1 MYFIAGLYLSQVLNV
16 MLYLVVQIRLPFLYN
31 EREFTMV
38 SAVRS
43 VELIM
48 RLRLLSWK
56 LFPRMIIWNGYLVSR
71 Q

>member
-1 MYFIAGLYLSQVLNV
+1 MYFIVGLYLSQVLNV
-16 MLYLVVQIRLPFLYN
+16 MLYPVVRIRLPFLHN

-38 SAVRS
+38 SAARS

-56 LFPRMIIWNGYLVSR
+56 LFLRMIIWSGYPVSK